1 MDTWKR
7 REGFVLGGLIGVI
20 AIALPLL
27 AGKSS
32 SRSLVLGSL
41 CAVGLGM
48 VGIPFALLAVLAG
61 IVVLV
66 VLPIM
71 VVVNGD
77 LARTWL
83 LLAALFAVALIVAGI
98 RERVWR
104 PEEPTDETDG
114 IAVKID
120 PQSLLRYGLGVALA
134 LLVVVAVCL

>member
-1 MDTWKR
+1 MDAWKR
-7 REGFVLGGLIGVI
+7 REGFVLGALIGII

-61 IVVLV
+61 VIVLG
-66 VLPIM
+66 VLPII
-71 VVVNGD
+71 VLVDGD

-83 LLAALFAVALIVAGI
+83 LVAALFAVALVVAGI

-104 PEEPTDETDG
+104 PREETGATDG
-114 IAVKID
+114 TAVKID
-120 PQSLLRYGLGVALA
+120 PPSLCRYALGVALV
-134 LLVVVAVCL
+134 LLVVVAV